1 MTENVIL
8 RNSDKEILR
17 GEKDDSDYSDYSTRR
32 SQIRTRVRNRS
43 KALAEE
49 LELLED
55 AEETE
60 LADQLR
66 EVILEQSPMMAH
78 SDLEARI
85 EQFESDLRQVERRCS
100 EVERLKTE
108 LDQIRDQLNG
118 DKSQQ

>member
-17 GEKDDSDYSDYSTRR
+17 GEKDDSDFSDYSTRR

-49 LELLED
+49 LELLDD
-55 AEETE
+55 AEESE

-66 EVILEQSPMMAH
+66 EAITEQSSKTTR
-78 SDLEARI
+78 SDLIVRLERL
-85 EQFESDLRQVERRCS
+85 ESDLRQFEQRCS

-108 LDQIRDQLNG
+108 LEEIRDQL
-118 DKSQQ
+118 DRDSS